1 MKHVLS
7 FRLSKQQLNAL
18 MDGDT
23 LTIIISSENIND
35 EQKNEVDLTEEKGG
49 SFFRFFELQATR
61 LCEIGKVRTSETYR
75 TTLGKFKAFRKG
87 EDLSPTQ
94 INGVMMENFQSFL
107 RLQNLSMNS
116 ISFYLRILRTVY
128 HRAVEEGLA
137 IDRDPFKRVYTGHD
151 KTDKRAL
158 NTNDIRRIRQI
169 SLSNAGERFARDM
182 FLFSFYTRGMAFVDM
197 AYLKKADLQ
206 DGVIT
211 YKRHKTGQK
220 LSVRWEPV
228 MQEIVN
234 RYASKTKYMLPI
246 IHTADS
252 TERNQ
257 YRNIQN
263 RVNKLLK
270 AVAIKAN
277 VTKNLSMYWARHS
290 WATIA
295 REHKLPISV
304 ISHGLG
310 HTNERTTEIYL
321 KSIDI
326 SVVDS
331 CNEEIINSLL
341 E

>member
-1 MKHVLS
+1 MKHEVTIQLS
-7 FRLSKQQLNAL
+7 QQQMKAL
-18 MDGDT
+18 KAGDT
-23 LTIIISSENIND
+23 LVIIINTEKT
-35 EQKNEVDLTEEKGG
+35 EQEKPGTPVTETGG
-49 SFFRFFELQATR
+49 SFFRFFQQQTSRQREM
-61 LCEIGKVRTSETYR
+61 GKVRTSETYQA
-75 TTLGKFKAFRKG
+75 TFGKFKAFRNG
-87 EDLSPTQ
+87 MDLSATG
-94 INGVMMENFQSFL
+94 INGVMMEDFQAFL
-107 RLQNLSMNS
+107 RSQNLSMNS

-128 HRAVEEGLA
+128 HRAVEQGLT
-137 IDRDPFKRVYTGHD
+137 IDRDPFRRVYTGHD
-151 KTDKRAL
+151 KTEKRAL
-158 NTNDIRRIRQI
+158 NTDEVKRIRRV
-169 SLSNAGERFARDM
+169 SLSNEEERFARDM

-197 AYLKKADLQ
+197 AYLKKKDLS
-206 DGVIT
+206 DGILT

-220 LSVRWEPV
+220 LSIRWEPA

-234 RYASKTKYMLPI
+234 RYASGNEYMLPI

-270 AVAIKAN
+270 AVAAKTN
-277 VTKNLSMYWARHS
+277 VTKSLSMYWARHS

-310 HTNERTTEIYL
+310 HANERTTEVYL

-326 SVVDS
+326 SVVDK
-331 CNEEIINSLL
+331 CNLEIINSLL
-341 E
+341 D